1 MKIPTFLP
9 IFSGFHDTLWDLDLE
24 DITEDGEEIEVDWGK
39 VKSAEYRDDV
49 AKSACKILP
58 KYFPKG
64 MIFDC
69 EFEEVVMSKDL
80 YRNPDSIYCTI
91 NVNIYELRDYLY
103 EHQEAFQQFLTDKFT
118 SRDGFA
124 SFVSN
129 KFEDW
134 KSETKDF
141 TDWLCVKPG
150 RIGYTLQF
158 VIDNEEKNCECTYG
172 STEDD
177 FREEAK
183 ENIYYLDYIN

>member
-1 MKIPTFLP
+1 MKISTFLP
-9 IFSGFHDTLWDLDLE
+9 IFSGFHDTLWDINLDNIRE
-24 DITEDGEEIEVDWGK
+24 DDEEIEVDLDK
-39 VKSAEYRDDV
+39 VNFALYRVDV
-49 AKSACKILP
+49 ARNACKILP
-58 KYFPKG
+58 KYFPKS

-80 YRNPDSIYCTI
+80 FQGPDSINVTVNI
-91 NVNIYELRDYLY
+91 NVYELREYLY
-103 EHQEAFQQFLTDKFT
+103 EHQETFQQFLTNQFT
-118 SRDGFA
+118 SRDGFC

-134 KSETKDF
+134 KAETKDF

-150 RIGYTLQF
+150 RLGYTLQF
-158 VIDNEEKNCECTYG
+158 VIDNEEKNCEWTYG

-183 ENIYYLDYIN
+183 ENIYELDYIN